1 MARRAPRSQRPT
13 SPKRSASRPESSA
26 GTASGLTSPREP
38 LPTAPGAFRH
48 KERTM
53 PGFVAERAIG
63 GGGIY
68 WGAVSFAGGLT
79 GGASPQQAF
88 CNPPC
93 SDIPGALQRCC
104 VGFVGTELHCWTQT
118 ALPCSPCGQ
127 LRGCARQRCEC
138 LVAGGNFMPLPL
150 RFGVCGICLSP
161 GRLPGFA
168 LG

>member
-1 MARRAPRSQRPT
+1 MAKRAPRSQRPT
-13 SPKRSASRPESSA
+13 SRRSSTEPETSA
-26 GTASGLTSPREP
+26 GTVSGSTSPREAA
-38 LPTAPGAFRH
+38 PTVPGAYRP
-48 KERTM
+48 KKTL
-53 PGFVAERAIG
+53 PGFVAEQAVG

-104 VGFVGTELHCWTQT
+104 VGFVGTRLHCWTQP

-127 LRGCARQRCEC
+127 LRGCPRQHCEC
-138 LVAGGNFMPLPL
+138 LVAGGNFIPLP
-150 RFGVCGICLSP
+150 FGLCGICLSP